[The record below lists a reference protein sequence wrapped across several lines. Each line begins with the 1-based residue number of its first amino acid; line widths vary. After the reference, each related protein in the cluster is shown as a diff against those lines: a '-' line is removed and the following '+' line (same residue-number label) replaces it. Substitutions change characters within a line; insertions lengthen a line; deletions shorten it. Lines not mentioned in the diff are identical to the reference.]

1 MNLKVNDKLSTLI
14 PQPLQKRLR
23 GDLSLPVG
31 HPGEEQSSSSL
42 SFEHLA
48 SSLLHS
54 AQASPLKSVAVIGTT
69 AGVGASTVAYNLAK
83 TLAPAANTLLV
94 AINAQENREMPGSE
108 KPGNAEGDMISL
120 SRRTGDNF
128 YHLQISMTQLIYM
141 TSGHNMSLQETMNNL
156 EQKFDWIIWDLPP
169 VDKDAHVREIAR
181 KVQGVMV
188 VVHAGKTRWH
198 SARHTLEHLRFV
210 DANILGVVLNKKKAY
225 IPTWIYRLLFRNDT

>member
-1 MNLKVNDKLSTLI
+1 MNLKVNEKLSTLI
-14 PQPLQKRLR
+14 SQPLQKRLR
-23 GDLSLPVG
+23 GELSLPAG
-31 HPGEEQSSSSL
+31 RPGGEQPPSTL

-54 AQASPLKSVAVIGTT
+54 AQTSPLKSIAVIGTT

-83 TLAPAANTLLV
+83 TLAPTANTLLI
-94 AINAQENREMPGSE
+94 AINAQESRDMSGSE
-108 KPGNAEGDMISL
+108 KPGKDEGDMISL
-120 SRRTGDNF
+120 SRQTGDNF
-128 YHLQISMTQLIYM
+128 YHLQISMTQLTHM
-141 TSGHNMSLQETMNNL
+141 TSGHNMSLQETINNL

-198 SARHTLEHLRFV
+198 SAHHTLEHLRFV

-225 IPTWIYRLLFRNDT
+225 IPAWIYRLLFRNDI

>member
-1 MNLKVNDKLSTLI
+1 MNLKVNEKLSTLI
-14 PQPLQKRLR
+14 PQPLQKRVR
-23 GDLSLPVG
+23 EELPLHVENS
-31 HPGEEQSSSSL
+31 GEEQSFSAL

-48 SSLLHS
+48 ASILHS
-54 AQASPLKSVAVIGTT
+54 AQGTPLKSIAVIGST
-69 AGVGASTVAYNLAK
+69 AGVGTSTVAYNLAK
-83 TLAPAANTLLV
+83 TFAFTASTLLIAV
-94 AINAQENREMPGSE
+94 NVLENRDMPNPE
-108 KPGNAEGDMISL
+108 KPGSEGDMISL
-120 SRRTGDNF
+120 SRQAGDNF
-128 YHLQISMTQLIYM
+128 YHLQISMAQLIYM
-141 TSGHNMSLQETMNNL
+141 TSGHNMSLQETIHNL

-225 IPTWIYRLLFRNDT
+225 IPKWIYRLLFRNDI